1 MLDLQ
6 YLDSWL
12 CLIGHAELH
21 AIRMHLFLYVFAWRE
36 QYMKLNVGE
45 KVAYPNQGVCL
56 VEEFKSYVVAG
67 NTMSGYS
74 LRVLNDNSTIFVPE
88 ANASCIGIRPLMSA
102 KECKRL
108 IDALGQDFELV
119 SLDWKTRSKEF
130 IEKLRSGDLFE
141 VADVLKKLTFLSHEK
156 KLSFR
161 EQTLMEKARFLIV
174 SEITNADRSKEKHVD
189 SEVARLVGVACTKQ
203 LITQPEMMAAAA
215 TP

>member
-1 MLDLQ
+1 M
-6 YLDSWL
+6 
-12 CLIGHAELH
+12 E
-21 AIRMHLFLYVFAWRE
+21 
-36 QYMKLNVGE
+36 LNVGE

-56 VEEFKSYVVAG
+56 VEEYKSYVVAG

-88 ANASCIGIRPLMSA
+88 ANADCIGIRPLISS
-102 KECKRL
+102 KECKAL
-108 IDALGQDFELV
+108 INQLGEDFELV

-130 IEKLRSGDLFE
+130 IEKLRSGDVFE

-174 SEITNADRSKEKHVD
+174 SEITNADKTKEQHVD
-189 SEVARLVGVACTKQ
+189 SEVARLVQQACTKH
-203 LITQPEMMAAAA
+203 LVTQPQLAVVAAH
-215 TP
+215 